1 VIELSVEDLHLSYG
15 DVAVL
20 KGVSLVLQRGEI
32 VSLLGPSGS
41 GKTTLLRAIAGLETP
56 SVGHIRIGDRL
67 VFSSKER
74 MDLPA
79 ERRDLGLVFQS
90 YALWPHRTVF
100 ENVAYPLR
108 LRRTPAQKLRER
120 VERVLAELGLVHL
133 AQRHPHQ
140 LSGGQQQRVA
150 IARVLAYNPQVL
162 LLDEPLSNLDAKL
175 RDEAR
180 AYLRELIGRLQLS
193 AIMVTH
199 DQREAMAISDRIL
212 LLNEGRLEQQGSP
225 EELYAAPKTLFCAEF
240 MGSNNLL
247 TGTVSAREGEFAWVE
262 GAGFRIRARAVADLR
277 PGQPTRVV
285 ARVEQAIVTDQPGE
299 NRLEMVLATSMYQ
312 GERWEHLFRQPCG
325 TDGGTAASLR
335 ACSASRC
342 APGRYWL
349 ELPPD
354 RAWAFS
360 MPILE
365 PVSEAA
371 GS

>member
-15 DVAVL
+15 NVAVL
-20 KGVSLVLQRGEI
+20 KGVSLVLERGKI

-41 GKTTLLRAIAGLETP
+41 GKTTLLRAVAGLETP
-56 SVGHIRIGDRL
+56 AAGNIRIGDRL

-74 MDLPA
+74 VDLPA

-108 LRRTPAQKLRER
+108 LRRTPARELRER

-133 AQRHPHQ
+133 AERHPHQ

-225 EELYAAPKTLFCAEF
+225 EELYGAPRTLFCAEF

-247 TGTVSAREGEFAWVE
+247 TGTVTALEGGFASVE
-262 GAGFRIRARAVADLR
+262 GAGFRIRARAAADLK

-285 ARVEQAIVTDQPGE
+285 ARVEQTIVTDQPGE
-299 NRLEMVLATSMYQ
+299 NRLEMELATSMYQ
-312 GERWEHLFRQPCG
+312 GERWEHLFRPCG
-325 TDGGTAASLR
+325 ETDGDGAGRLR
-335 ACSASRC
+335 ACSATRC

-349 ELPPD
+349 ELPPE
-354 RAWAFS
+354 RIWAFA
-360 MPILE
+360 MPTTE
-365 PVSEAA
+365 TVPEAA
-371 GS
+371 A

>member
-1 VIELSVEDLHLSYG
+1 VIELSVENLHLSYG

-20 KGVSLVLQRGEI
+20 KGVSMELQRGEI

-56 SVGHIRIGDRL
+56 SSGLIHIGDRP
-67 VFSSKER
+67 VFSSASR
-74 MDLPA
+74 IDLPA
-79 ERRDLGLVFQS
+79 ERRELGLVFQS

-100 ENVAYPLR
+100 DNVAYPLR
-108 LRRTPAQKLRER
+108 LRRTPTPELRDR
-120 VERVLAELGLVHL
+120 VQRVLAELGLVHL
-133 AQRHPHQ
+133 AERYPHQ

-212 LLNEGRLEQQGSP
+212 LLNEGRIEQQGSP
-225 EELYAAPKTLFCAEF
+225 EELYATPKTLFCAEF
-240 MGSNNLL
+240 MGSNNVL
-247 TGTVSAREGEFAWVE
+247 TGIVSALEGEFAWVE
-262 GAGFRIRARAVADLR
+262 GAGFRIRARAAADLQ

-285 ARVEQAIVTDQPGE
+285 ARVEQAVVTEQPGE
-299 NRLEMVLATSMYQ
+299 NRLEMMLATSMYQ
-312 GERWEHLFRQPCG
+312 GERWEHLFRQPAKND
-325 TDGGTAASLR
+325 DGGQAHLR

-349 ELPPD
+349 ELPPE

-360 MPILE
+360 MPIVE
-365 PVSEAA
+365 STPEAA
-371 GS
+371 AS

>member
-1 VIELSVEDLHLSYG
+1 VTELSVEDLHVSYG

-32 VSLLGPSGS
+32 VSLLGSSGS
-41 GKTTLLRAIAGLETP
+41 GKTTLLRAVAGLETP
-56 SVGHIRIGDRL
+56 SAGQIRIGDRL
-67 VFSSKER
+67 VFSSAGR
-74 MDLPA
+74 IDLPA

-108 LRRTPAQKLRER
+108 LRRTPARELRER
-120 VERVLAELGLVHL
+120 VQRVLAELGLVHL
-133 AQRHPHQ
+133 AQRYPHQ

-180 AYLRELIGRLQLS
+180 AYLRELICRLQLS

-247 TGTVSAREGEFAWVE
+247 TGTVSALEGEFAWVE
-262 GAGFRIRARAVADLR
+262 GAGFRIRARAAADLQ
-277 PGQPTRVV
+277 PGQPTRIV
-285 ARVEQAIVTDQPGE
+285 ARVEQTIVTDQPGE
-299 NRLEMVLATSMYQ
+299 NRLEMVLATNMYQ
-312 GERWEHLFRQPCG
+312 GERWEHLFRQSDD
-325 TDGGTAASLR
+325 TDGGAAAPLR
-335 ACSASRC
+335 ACSAFRC

-354 RAWAFS
+354 RVWAFS
-360 MPILE
+360 MPIVK

-371 GS
+371 AS

>member
-1 VIELSVEDLHLSYG
+1 VIELSVGDLHLSYG
-15 DVAVL
+15 HVAVL
-20 KGVSLVLQRGEI
+20 KGVSLELQRGEI

-41 GKTTLLRAIAGLETP
+41 GKTTLLRAIAGLEPP
-56 SVGHIRIGDRL
+56 SGGQIRIGDRI
-67 VFSSKER
+67 VFSSKEQV
-74 MDLPA
+74 DLPA

-108 LRRTPAQKLRER
+108 LRRTPAGELRER
-120 VERVLAELGLVHL
+120 AERVLAELGLVHL
-133 AQRHPHQ
+133 TERHPHQ

-212 LLNEGRLEQQGSP
+212 LLNEGRIEQQGTP
-225 EELYAAPKTLFCAEF
+225 EELYGAPKTLFCAEF
-240 MGSNNLL
+240 MGRNNLL
-247 TGTVSAREGEFAWVE
+247 NGTVKALEGGFASVE
-262 GAGFRIRARAVADLR
+262 GAGFSLRARAAADLR
-277 PGQPTRVV
+277 AGQWTRLV

-299 NRLEMVLATSMYQ
+299 NRVEMELAASMYQ
-312 GERWEHLFRQPCG
+312 GERWEHLFRQPG
-325 TDGGTAASLR
+325 ETGGEAMRLR
-335 ACSASRC
+335 ACSASKC
-342 APGRYWL
+342 ARGRYWL

-354 RAWAFS
+354 RVWAFP
-360 MPILE
+360 MPIGE
-365 PVSEAA
+365 SDPEATA
-371 GS
+371 S